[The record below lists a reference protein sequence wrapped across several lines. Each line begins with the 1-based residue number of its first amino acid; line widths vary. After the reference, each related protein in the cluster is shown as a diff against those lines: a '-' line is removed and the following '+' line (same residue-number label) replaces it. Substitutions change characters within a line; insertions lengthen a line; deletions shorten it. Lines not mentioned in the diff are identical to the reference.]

1 MAKMTL
7 ADIRRSG
14 GRVDRKRLAAMT
26 DEDIFRQAKEDGT
39 DKKQV
44 SGVYPTPATVRRAL
58 GMTQKDIA
66 DLMGIP
72 LATWQNWEQGRVA
85 LDPAIRTL
93 LKILWKEPD
102 AVRRAVTT

>member
-14 GRVDRKRLAAMT
+14 GRVDRKRLAATT
-26 DEDIFRQAKEDGT
+26 DEDILRQAKEDGT
-39 DKKQV
+39 DEEII
-44 SGVYPTPATVRRAL
+44 SGVYPTAATVRRAL
-58 GMTQKDIA
+58 GMTQKAIA

-93 LKILWKEPD
+93 LKILWKEPE
-102 AVRRAVTT
+102 AVRRAVAA